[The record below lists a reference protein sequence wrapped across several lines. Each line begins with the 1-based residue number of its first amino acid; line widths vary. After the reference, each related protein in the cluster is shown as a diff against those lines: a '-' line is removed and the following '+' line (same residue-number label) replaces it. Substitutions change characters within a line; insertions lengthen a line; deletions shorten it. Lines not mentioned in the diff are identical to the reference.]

1 MAVCWQNYKLNGA
14 NNRIDSKNGGCL
26 FDLEGIRLKAQELE
40 KKARKPAFW
49 DNPAEASAVMQ
60 ELGQLRERLEVFKR
74 LSVLMEE
81 WKTLL
86 QIYKE
91 LQDEEGA
98 LELLQEAEGLQVR
111 AAALLDQEEL
121 NLLFG
126 GRYDEKNAILALH
139 PGAGGLEAQDWTEIL
154 LRMYTRWAEKKGFK
168 TEILDILPGE
178 EAGIKSVTFLI
189 QGEKAYGLLQ
199 AERGVHRL
207 VRISPF
213 DTGGRRHTSFA
224 SVDVLPEVEEGVD
237 IKINDDDLKI
247 DTFRARGA
255 GGQHVNTTDSAV
267 RITHLPTGLVVQCQN
282 ERSQFSNKERALR
295 ILLARLADRAQQ
307 EQKKQLNA
315 LRGKQKE
322 IAWGSQIRS
331 YVFHPYALVKD
342 HRTGVE
348 VGDIQAVVDGEID
361 VFLEAFLR
369 YSARLEPSAAAD
381 APLKQDL
388 EPAGS

>member
-1 MAVCWQNYKLNGA
+1 MLAELQVKWRKQQDRLEKWGMSL
-14 NNRIDSKNGGCL
+14 
-26 FDLEGIRLKAQELE
+26 DLEGIRLKAQELE

>member
-1 MAVCWQNYKLNGA
+1 M
-14 NNRIDSKNGGCL
+14 KNGGCL
-26 FDLEGIRLKAQELE
+26 FDLKGVGLKAQALE
-40 KKARKPAFW
+40 KKAGKPDFW

-60 ELGQLRERLEVFKR
+60 KLGRLRERLDVFDR
-74 LSVLMEE
+74 LSALMEE

-91 LQDEEGA
+91 LQAEEGA
-98 LELLQEAEGLQVR
+98 PELLQEAEELQVKV
-111 AAALLDQEEL
+111 AALLDQEEL

-126 GRYDEKNAILALH
+126 GRYDENNAILALH

-168 TEILDILPGE
+168 TEILDLLPGE

-189 QGEKAYGLLQ
+189 QGEKAYGFLQ

-224 SVDVLPEVEEGVD
+224 SVDVLPEVEAGVD

-307 EQKKQLNA
+307 EQRKQLNA

-369 YSARLEPSAAAD
+369 RSARLEISSTAAT
-381 APLKQDL
+381 PLKSQGL